1 MSMYYSGSISFFFP
15 CKLKNTLAI
24 HHLNQRWNR
33 WRTRQ
38 IHRIH
43 AFHRPL
49 TDLMDLQCNRD
60 ENEYLLSILQNWLQ
74 MESVEPF
81 VDDRV
86 SPYALKCLQL
96 AYRKNREDNLF
107 AKNASIPLARF
118 QIEYERGHNGHIK
131 TEGILLYNVNADNL
145 VGTLI
150 LVFNF
155 NNLLPIDIILLKH
168 ILYKRLTVGIKEYT
182 MQCAACDSCGENQ
195 PYGCVTGPLLK
206 GEMRQTTIQ
215 SYMNEKFG
223 LLRDFHKQL
232 DIDFRAR
239 YSFMELTT
247 DVPEFIK
254 GNKILSNQSII
265 ARDLYGILYADEGYS
280 SVSQQKLS
288 QAFARNLSTRN
299 DYSVFTCFQNV
310 LLVTHCWNRRVLC
323 KLRHADFEQ
332 HYIEP
337 INHIRT
343 EPIIGRCIPG
353 IVEEYFPAFLK
364 SAEIHYLVNNIMT
377 SEIEV
382 HDKSYIYPWIFLKR
396 LKVLWEVLY
405 ELDINRYHIN
415 GDFLEAFGINRS
427 MEKIQKEYDNVIS
440 HSMSYF
446 AALIAIFTL
455 VFTILQAWK

>member
-1 MSMYYSGSISFFFP
+1 MLYSGSISFFFP

-24 HHLNQRWNR
+24 RYLNQRWKK
-33 WRTRQ
+33 WRDRQ
-38 IHRIH
+38 IHRVH
-43 AFHRPL
+43 AFHWPL

-60 ENEYLLSILQNWLQ
+60 ENEYLLSILQNSLRT
-74 MESVEPF
+74 ESVEPF
-81 VDDRV
+81 VDDRI

-118 QIEYERGHNGHIK
+118 QIEYKRGHNGCIK

-150 LVFNF
+150 LVLNF
-155 NNLLPIDIILLKH
+155 KNLLPIDIILLKH
-168 ILYKRLTVGIKEYT
+168 ILYKRLTVKVKEYT
-182 MQCAACDSCGENQ
+182 MQCQCVACDNCNKNQ
-195 PYGCVTGPLLK
+195 QFGCVTGCLRR
-206 GEMRQTTIQ
+206 ETRQTTMQ

-247 DVPEFIK
+247 NVPEFII
-254 GNKILSNQSII
+254 GNEILSNQSII
-265 ARDLYGILYADEGYS
+265 ARELYGILYADEGYS
-280 SVSQQKLS
+280 SVSQQKLL
-288 QAFARNLSTRN
+288 QAFAHNLSTRN

-310 LLVTHCWNRRVLC
+310 LLVTHCWNRRILC
-323 KLRHADFEQ
+323 KIRHADFER

-337 INHIRT
+337 ANHIQT
-343 EPIIGRCIPG
+343 ESIIGQCIPG

-396 LKVLWEVLY
+396 LKVLWELLY

-415 GDFLEAFGINRS
+415 GDFLDAFGINRS

-455 VFTILQAWK
+455 VFTILQVWK